1 MRKEYV
7 VLKCCH
13 IDATVCGYADFDTAL
28 HTETSLNDI
37 SSV

>member
-13 IDATVCGYADFDTAL
+13 IDATVCGYAEADTAQYKIFTFPDI
-28 HTETSLNDI
+28 TE
-37 SSV
+37 